1 MPTDAEYEAFLK
13 LLGARIKELRKERKL
28 SLRDIVVKHGY
39 QDSQWRNY
47 ESGGSLNVRSLLRI
61 AEVLRVSL
69 ADLVIGLDK
78 RRRPTRVRMHAA
90 LKSSKASHPPKT

>member
-13 LLGARIKELRKERKL
+13 VLGARIKQLRKERKL

-47 ESGGSLNVRSLLRI
+47 ESGGSLQVRSLLRI
-61 AEVLRVSL
+61 AEVLRVPL
-69 ADLVIGLDK
+69 AELVIGLDK
-78 RRRPTRVRMHAA
+78 RKRSAA
-90 LKSSKASHPPKT
+90 VGNTAAPKPIKANGVPKV